1 MAVKSIAEVLNAA
14 KTVTAYIQN
23 NDKTPTSIRVGNLNV
38 TRPTFNRMMAATL
51 IEINNKSMQNI
62 LTDTIKDPDKPAG
75 GLPDGQLQK
84 SEYIDIA
91 HCVKDY
97 IAKTEQMPNYITT
110 SLGKMSPF
118 NFMDIFSRILNYYVD
133 KKVLPSFAYTTSL
146 GIVSNTPKVVSYP
159 ASIKPFLDVTSHCNW
174 KDALIVN
181 KVKDIVGNETSMY
194 NKAYKIFNWALNA
207 TSYEEPMY
215 YNTRHGAVN
224 TLKLL
229 KGNCVDLAHLLIALW
244 RAAGIPALYKHVYAQ
259 FSNFKT
265 GHVIASAYIDG
276 KWLDGDLSNNI
287 NKFGNT
293 KSWKLIKQYA
303 EYKELPF

>member
-1 MAVKSIAEVLNAA
+1 MTVKTIAEVLNAA

-23 NDKTPTSIRVGNLNV
+23 NDKTPPTVTVGNLQV
-38 TRPTFNRMMAATL
+38 IRPTFNRMMAATL
-51 IEINNKSMQNI
+51 IEIDKGSMQNI
-62 LTDTIKDPDKPAG
+62 LTDAVKDPAKPLG
-75 GLPDGQLQK
+75 GLPDGKLMK
-84 SEYIDIA
+84 SEYLQVAKNI
-91 HCVKDY
+91 KNW
-97 IAKTEQMPNYITT
+97 IAKNKQMPNYATT

-118 NFMDIFSRILNYYVD
+118 NCMDIYSRILNYYID
-133 KKVLPSFAYTTSL
+133 NKVLPNFAYTTSL
-146 GIVSNTPKVVSYP
+146 NIVSDTPKVITYP
-159 ASIKPFLDVTSHCNW
+159 ANIKPYLEATRNCNW
-174 KDALIVN
+174 KDPAIIA
-181 KVKDIVGNETSMY
+181 KSKQIIGNETSNY
-194 NKAYKIFNWALNA
+194 NKAYKIFNNLLSI

-276 KWLDGDLSNNI
+276 KWIDGDLSNNI
-287 NKFGNT
+287 NKLGNI

-303 EYKELPF
+303 VYKELPF

>member
-1 MAVKSIAEVLNAA
+1 MAVKTINEVLDAA
-14 KTVTAYIQN
+14 KRVTTYIQN
-23 NDKTPTSIRVGNLNV
+23 NDKTPSSIKVGSLNV
-38 TRPTFNRMMAATL
+38 TRASFNRMMAATL
-51 IEINNKSMQNI
+51 IEIDNKSMQNI
-62 LTDTIKDPDKPAG
+62 LTNTIKEPPKPIG

-84 SEYIDIA
+84 SEYLDIA
-91 HCVKDY
+91 KRVKDY
-97 IAKTEQMPNYITT
+97 IAKKEKMPNYITT

-118 NFMDIFSRILNYYVD
+118 NYMDIFSRILNYYVD
-133 KKVLPSFAYTTSL
+133 KKVLPSFAYTSSL
-146 GIVSNTPKVVSYP
+146 SVVSNTPKVVSYP
-159 ASIKPFLDVTSHCNW
+159 ANIKPFLDVTKNCNW

-194 NKAYKIFNWALNA
+194 NKAYKLFNWALNV

-276 KWLDGDLSNNI
+276 KWIDGDLSNNI
-287 NKFGNT
+287 NKLGNT

-303 EYKELPF
+303 VYKELPF